1 MANSSLNKFIFG
13 DRQGFLNW
21 KQRFNIIVGMARG
34 LAYLHQEFHVCI
46 IHRDIKSSNILLDD
60 DFQPRIA
67 DFGLARLL
75 PEDKSHL
82 STKFAGTLGYTAPE
96 YAIHGQ
102 LSEKVDTYSFG
113 VVVLEIISGRKSND
127 AKLEPITQYLLEW
140 AWKLYE
146 SGDSINL
153 VDKSLDPL
161 EYTPEEMKRII
172 KIALLCTQ
180 STVSARPTMSEVVVL
195 LLSEGDQDMLR
206 PTRPTFI
213 DATSRVHGD
222 ASASTGSS
230 STSNATVSASQF
242 SGR

>member
-1 MANSSLNKFIFG
+1 MSTFRGSAFCSDPSLVS
-13 DRQGFLNW
+13 FL
-21 KQRFNIIVGMARG
+21 KQ
-34 LAYLHQEFHVCI
+34 
-46 IHRDIKSSNILLDD
+46 
-60 DFQPRIA
+60 
-67 DFGLARLL
+67 
-75 PEDKSHL
+75 
-82 STKFAGTLGYTAPE
+82 
-96 YAIHGQ
+96 
-102 LSEKVDTYSFG
+102 
-113 VVVLEIISGRKSND
+113 
-127 AKLEPITQYLLEW
+127 

-146 SGDSINL
+146 SGDSIDL
-153 VDKSLDPL
+153 VDRSLDPT
-161 EYTPEEMKRII
+161 EYSPEEMKRIV